1 MIKNKVAVVQFSTEP
16 SLKKNLDK
24 VEAMLSQAVQQQAS
38 MILFPE
44 EFLTF
49 NMPPEEKKGY
59 VAPIENHTLIKMLSI
74 LSEKY
79 KIAVL
84 AGSLPTKKD
93 NMYDDNK
100 FFNSSILFNS
110 QGQVRAV
117 YHKIHL
123 FDVKT
128 KENAEQSEYQ
138 ESKLT
143 HAGTEVVVTKTT
155 IGNLGLSIC
164 YDLRFPELYRMQ
176 VKQGAQI
183 LTIPSAFTEET
194 GKVHWEILLRA
205 RAIENLS
212 YVLAP
217 AQMGNRYDG
226 RKTYGHAMI
235 ISPWGEIMQHG
246 MQEGII
252 CAELDLLAQKNLRK
266 RFPALKHIKFI

>member
-1 MIKNKVAVVQFSTEP
+1 MIKNKVAVAQFSTEP
-16 SLKKNLDK
+16 TLKNNLDK
-24 VEAMLSQAVQQQAS
+24 VEHMLSQAKLQKANMV
-38 MILFPE
+38 LFPE

-49 NMPPEEKKGY
+49 NMPPDEKKSY
-59 VAPIENHTLIKMLSI
+59 ATHVEDNILIKRIAALT
-74 LSEKY
+74 EKY
-79 KIAVL
+79 QIAML
-84 AGSLPTKKD
+84 AGSLPTKKS
-93 NMYDDNK
+93 NVTNDDK
-100 FFNSSILFNS
+100 FLNSSILFNDKGDINS
-110 QGQVRAV
+110 I

-128 KENAEQSEYQ
+128 TDNANQSEYQ

-143 HAGTEVVVTKTT
+143 HAGTDIVVAKTT

-176 VKQGAQI
+176 IKQGAQV
-183 LTIPSAFTEET
+183 LAIPSAFTAET
-194 GKVHWEILLRA
+194 GKAHWEILLRA

-235 ISPWGEIMQHG
+235 ISPWGEIIQQS
-246 MQEGII
+246 MQEGLIY
-252 CAELDLLAQKNLRK
+252 AELDLVAQQDLRT
-266 RFPALKHIKFI
+266 RFPALNHITLI

>member
-1 MIKNKVAVVQFSTEP
+1 MIKNKVAVAQFSTEP
-16 SLKKNLDK
+16 SLKNNIDK
-24 VEAMLSQAVQQQAS
+24 VEAMLAQAVQQQAS

-49 NMPPEEKKGY
+49 NMPPDEKKSY
-59 VAPIENHTLIKMLSI
+59 AASIETHALIKMLCI
-74 LSEKY
+74 LAKKY
-79 KIAVL
+79 QIAVL
-84 AGSLPTKKD
+84 AGSLPTKKND
-93 NMYDDNK
+93 MIEDSK
-100 FFNSSILFNS
+100 FLNSSILLNN
-110 QGQVRAV
+110 QGQVRAI

-123 FDVKT
+123 FDVQT
-128 KENAEQSEYQ
+128 TENFLQSEYQ

-143 HAGTEVVVTKTT
+143 HAGIEVVVAKTD

-164 YDLRFPELYRMQ
+164 YDIRFPELYRKQ

-194 GKVHWEILLRA
+194 GKAHWEILLRA

-235 ISPWGEIMQHG
+235 ISPWGEIMQHSS
-246 MQEGII
+246 QEGLIY
-252 CAELDLLAQKNLRK
+252 AELDLVEQKNVRK
-266 RFPALKHIKFI
+266 RFPALKHIKLI